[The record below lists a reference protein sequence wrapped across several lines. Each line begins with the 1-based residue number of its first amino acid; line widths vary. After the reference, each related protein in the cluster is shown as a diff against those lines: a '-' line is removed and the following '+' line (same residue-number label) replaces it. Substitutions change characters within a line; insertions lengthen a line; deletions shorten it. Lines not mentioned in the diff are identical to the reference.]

1 MDWGRSSRIYGTLKG
16 SWGLRRLIEAITVGL
31 ILMVTYLIFAFTG
44 KPSGIAYVHS
54 KNGCRFSSIYNF
66 GDSNSDTGSVS
77 ATFGRVPPP
86 NGRTFFGKPSG
97 RYSDGRLIIDFIA
110 EKLRFPHL
118 RSYLDSIGANFQHGA
133 NFAAAGSTIQHLDS
147 QLCSA
152 GFNPLTLDVQI
163 LQFEQLKARTFEFYA
178 QAESSDIKMSLPNP
192 ESFERALFTL
202 DSGQNDLHAGLT
214 SMTVEQVKATIPRI
228 IEQFSVALEKLYK
241 LGARAFW
248 IHNTGPIGCLPF
260 FAAEHSSKR
269 SYVDSVGC
277 IKSYNEVA
285 QEFNNQL
292 KDRISKLR
300 GQLRDAMLVYVDI
313 YAVKYSLIS
322 QGKNNG
328 FFYPLGYCCG
338 RLGMIEC
345 GEKKNTNGTELIG
358 DSCSNPLEYISW
370 DNVHYTEAA
379 NKWVASHILNGSFSE
394 PRVSIAEACYN
405 PS

>member
-16 SWGLRRLIEAITVGL
+16 SWGLRRLIEAITVGS

-44 KPSGIAYVHS
+44 KPSGIAYVQS
-54 KNGCRFSSIYNF
+54 ENGCRFS
-66 GDSNSDTGSVS
+66 SVS

-86 NGRTFFGKPSG
+86 NG

-110 EKLRFPHL
+110 EKLGFPHL
-118 RSYLDSIGANFQHGA
+118 RSYLDSIGANFHHEA
-133 NFAAAGSTIQHLDS
+133 NFAASGSTIQHLDS
-147 QLCSA
+147 QLYSA
-152 GFNPLTLDVQI
+152 GFNPLTLDLQI

-214 SMTVEQVKATIPRI
+214 SMKVEQVKAMIPRI
-228 IEQFSVALEKLYK
+228 IEQFSVALENLYR

-260 FAAEHSSKR
+260 FAAEHSLKR
-269 SYVDSVGC
+269 SYVDSVSC

-300 GQLRDAMLVYVDI
+300 GQLRDAMLVY
-313 YAVKYSLIS
+313 
-322 QGKNNG
+322 
-328 FFYPLGYCCG
+328 
-338 RLGMIEC
+338 C
-345 GEKKNTNGTELIG
+345 GEKKKNTNGTELIG
-358 DSCSNPLEYISW
+358 DSCSNPLEYICW